1 MIIFVLRMTVIIL
14 EMIINVDNN
23 LKNYLFLII
32 IVFNV
37 LMELFK
43 LEIIL

>member
-1 MIIFVLRMTVIIL
+1 MTVIIL
-14 EMIINVDNN
+14 EMIISVDNN